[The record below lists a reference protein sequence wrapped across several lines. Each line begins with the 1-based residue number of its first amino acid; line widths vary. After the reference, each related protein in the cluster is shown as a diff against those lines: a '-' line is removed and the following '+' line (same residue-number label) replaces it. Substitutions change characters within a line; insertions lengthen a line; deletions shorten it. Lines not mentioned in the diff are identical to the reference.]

1 MNKNELSLQSD
12 NENSILPFLGMQ
24 IFDAKIPMDISIRR
38 SKNIINRETF
48 KLVDEFKML
57 NLKNSF
63 KIKNELKSGQPKK
76 ENSEIN
82 RLKRIRINNSS
93 ISTSDDNLYL
103 KQKFKKMKTTSNKS
117 FKYKKIKN
125 IKLSSVRD
133 KYISLIK
140 KFKNN
145 DEKKQ
150 NNSLSESKINNSK
163 ILKLNK
169 SNSNLKIDI
178 PQINNPA
185 SILDTSKTSESK
197 QFKKALNKTFSKINT
212 LSKTLKD
219 TQRKSLKIIKN
230 IKRFKLISKKENEN
244 MTDIIN
250 RRDGLLQKIE
260 DLMDEENS
268 KKNRIT
274 RINYN
279 KILGPLNKAK
289 DNSLKKIDLS
299 KKLSRQ
305 IWLKKSTANMIKF
318 GQYFNMMDDE
328 QFFKERKKIIRKFA
342 DIEKESDIIDGI
354 KTERSRPNFGQ
365 AIKKNNQIIKQLAEN
380 NFDFFQN
387 VSKKF
392 GVI

>member
-1 MNKNELSLQSD
+1 MNKNELILQSD

-244 MTDIIN
+244 MTDILN
-250 RRDGLLQKIE
+250 RRDELLQKIE

>member
-63 KIKNELKSGQPKK
+63 KIKNELKPGQPKK

-150 NNSLSESKINNSK
+150 GDSLSESKINNSK

-185 SILDTSKTSESK
+185 SILNTSKTSEGK

-244 MTDIIN
+244 MTDILN
-250 RRDGLLQKIE
+250 RRDELLQKIE

>member
-185 SILDTSKTSESK
+185 SILNTSKTSESK

-244 MTDIIN
+244 MTDILN
-250 RRDGLLQKIE
+250 RRDELLQKIE

-289 DNSLKKIDLS
+289 DNTLKKIDLS

>member
-57 NLKNSF
+57 NLKKSF

-185 SILDTSKTSESK
+185 SILNTSKTSESK

-250 RRDGLLQKIE
+250 RRDELLQKIE

-289 DNSLKKIDLS
+289 DNTLKKIDLS

>member
-57 NLKNSF
+57 NLKKSF

-212 LSKTLKD
+212 LSKKLKD

-289 DNSLKKIDLS
+289 DNTLKKIDLS

>member
-1 MNKNELSLQSD
+1 MNKNELILQSD

-57 NLKNSF
+57 NLKKSF

-212 LSKTLKD
+212 LSKKLKD

-250 RRDGLLQKIE
+250 RRDELLQKIE

>member
-1 MNKNELSLQSD
+1 MNKNELILQSD

-57 NLKNSF
+57 NSKNSF

-250 RRDGLLQKIE
+250 RRDELLQKIE

>member
-185 SILDTSKTSESK
+185 SILNTSKTSESK

-250 RRDGLLQKIE
+250 RRDELLQKIE

-289 DNSLKKIDLS
+289 DNTLKKIDLS

-305 IWLKKSTANMIKF
+305 IWLKKSTVNMIKF

>member
-250 RRDGLLQKIE
+250 RRDELLQKIE

-387 VSKKF
+387 VSKKL

>member
-250 RRDGLLQKIE
+250 RRDELLQKIE

>member
-133 KYISLIK
+133 KYISLIN

-250 RRDGLLQKIE
+250 RRDELLQKIE
-260 DLMDEENS
+260 DLMDEENF

-289 DNSLKKIDLS
+289 DNTLKKIDLS

>member
-1 MNKNELSLQSD
+1 MNKNELILQSD

-169 SNSNLKIDI
+169 SNSNLKIGI

>member
-212 LSKTLKD
+212 LSKKLKD

-250 RRDGLLQKIE
+250 RRDELLQKIE

-289 DNSLKKIDLS
+289 DNSLKKIDLN

>member
-185 SILDTSKTSESK
+185 SILETSKTSESK

-244 MTDIIN
+244 MTDILN
-250 RRDGLLQKIE
+250 RRDELLQKIE

-289 DNSLKKIDLS
+289 DNTLKKIDLS

>member
-244 MTDIIN
+244 MTDILN
-250 RRDGLLQKIE
+250 RRDELLQKIE

-289 DNSLKKIDLS
+289 DNTLKKIDLS

>member
-82 RLKRIRINNSS
+82 RLKRIPINNSS

-244 MTDIIN
+244 MTDILN
-250 RRDGLLQKIE
+250 RRDELLQKIE

>member
-1 MNKNELSLQSD
+1 MNKNELILQSD

-250 RRDGLLQKIE
+250 RRDELLQKIE

>member
-212 LSKTLKD
+212 LSKKLKD

-250 RRDGLLQKIE
+250 RRDELLQKIE

>member
-57 NLKNSF
+57 NLKKSF

-212 LSKTLKD
+212 LSKKLKD

>member
-93 ISTSDDNLYL
+93 ISTSDDNFYL

-140 KFKNN
+140 KFKND

-185 SILDTSKTSESK
+185 SILNTSKTSESK

-250 RRDGLLQKIE
+250 RRDELLQKIE

-289 DNSLKKIDLS
+289 DNTLKKIDLS

>member
-63 KIKNELKSGQPKK
+63 KIKNELKPGQPKK

-185 SILDTSKTSESK
+185 SILNTSKTSEGK

-212 LSKTLKD
+212 LSKKLKD

-250 RRDGLLQKIE
+250 RRDELLQKIE

-365 AIKKNNQIIKQLAEN
+365 AIKKNNQIIKELAEN

>member
-212 LSKTLKD
+212 LSKKLKD

-250 RRDGLLQKIE
+250 RRDELLQKIE

-354 KTERSRPNFGQ
+354 KTESIRPNFGQ

>member
-133 KYISLIK
+133 KYISLIN

-250 RRDGLLQKIE
+250 RRDELLQKIE

-289 DNSLKKIDLS
+289 DNSLKKIDLN

>member
-1 MNKNELSLQSD
+1 MNKNELILQSD

-212 LSKTLKD
+212 LSKKLKD

-244 MTDIIN
+244 MTDILN
-250 RRDGLLQKIE
+250 RRDELLQKIE

>member
-57 NLKNSF
+57 NLKNNF

-250 RRDGLLQKIE
+250 RRDELLQKIE

-289 DNSLKKIDLS
+289 DNTLKKIDLT

>member
-244 MTDIIN
+244 MTDILN
-250 RRDGLLQKIE
+250 RRDELLQKIE

>member
-230 IKRFKLISKKENEN
+230 IKRFQLISKKENEN
-244 MTDIIN
+244 MIDILN
-250 RRDGLLQKIE
+250 RRDELLQKIE

-289 DNSLKKIDLS
+289 DNTLKKIDLS

>member
-133 KYISLIK
+133 KYISLIN

-250 RRDGLLQKIE
+250 RRDELLQKIE

-289 DNSLKKIDLS
+289 DNTLKKIDLS

>member
-250 RRDGLLQKIE
+250 RRDELLQKIE

-289 DNSLKKIDLS
+289 DNTLKKIDLS

>member
-1 MNKNELSLQSD
+1 MNKNELILQSD

-24 IFDAKIPMDISIRR
+24 IFAAIIPMDISIRR

-250 RRDGLLQKIE
+250 RRDELLQKIE

-279 KILGPLNKAK
+279 KILGPLNKVK

>member
-1 MNKNELSLQSD
+1 MNKNELILQSD

-63 KIKNELKSGQPKK
+63 KIKNELKYDQTKK
-76 ENSEIN
+76 DNSEIN

-212 LSKTLKD
+212 LSKKLKD

-250 RRDGLLQKIE
+250 RRDELLQKIE

>member
-76 ENSEIN
+76 QNSEIN
-82 RLKRIRINNSS
+82 RLKRIPINNSS

-169 SNSNLKIDI
+169 SNSNLKINI

-250 RRDGLLQKIE
+250 RRDELLQKIE

-289 DNSLKKIDLS
+289 DNTLKKIDLS

-365 AIKKNNQIIKQLAEN
+365 AIKKNNQIIKHLAEN

>member
-57 NLKNSF
+57 NLKKSF

-212 LSKTLKD
+212 LSKKLKD

-250 RRDGLLQKIE
+250 RRDELLQKIE

>member
-1 MNKNELSLQSD
+1 MNKNELILQSD

-57 NLKNSF
+57 NLKKSF

-250 RRDGLLQKIE
+250 RRDELLQKIE

-279 KILGPLNKAK
+279 KILGPLNKVK

>member
-185 SILDTSKTSESK
+185 SILNTSKTSESK

-244 MTDIIN
+244 MTDILN
-250 RRDGLLQKIE
+250 RRDELLQKIE

>member
-230 IKRFKLISKKENEN
+230 IKQFKLISKKENEN
-244 MTDIIN
+244 MTDILN
-250 RRDGLLQKIE
+250 RRDELLKKIE

-289 DNSLKKIDLS
+289 DNTLKKIDLS

-318 GQYFNMMDDE
+318 GQYFNMMDDA

-354 KTERSRPNFGQ
+354 RTERSRPNFGQ

-392 GVI
+392 DVI

>member
-1 MNKNELSLQSD
+1 MNKNELILQSD

-82 RLKRIRINNSS
+82 RLKRTRIKNSS

-212 LSKTLKD
+212 LSKKLKD

-250 RRDGLLQKIE
+250 RRDELLQKIE

>member
-150 NNSLSESKINNSK
+150 NNSLNESKINNSK

-250 RRDGLLQKIE
+250 RRDELLQKIE